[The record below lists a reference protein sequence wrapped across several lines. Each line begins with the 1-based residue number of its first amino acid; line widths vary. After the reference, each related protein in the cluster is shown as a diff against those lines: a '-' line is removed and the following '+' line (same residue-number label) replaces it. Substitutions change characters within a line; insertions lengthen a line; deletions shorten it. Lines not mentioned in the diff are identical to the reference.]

1 MHDSRRTR
9 LVLGVLIVAALVLI
23 MLDYRDGSSPVIGG
37 VSRASAAVF
46 GGAERAVSS
55 VTGLFGGSSDDSG
68 QVKELSK
75 QVVALRAQL
84 SQAQLS
90 RADYAQLRRL
100 LALAGKGG
108 YRIVAATVIATG
120 QGYQRTVTLNAGSR
134 DGIRPRETVLNGQG
148 LVGEVTSVSPDTCT
162 VMLATDSSSQVGV
175 ELAPSGQIGWVTG
188 PGKTASGTGRLAL
201 QILDASAALR
211 PGMQLVT
218 SASVKDR
225 PYVPGVPVGT
235 ISSVVNRA
243 GALTARAL
251 VTPYV
256 NFTSL
261 GVVGVVV
268 AAPRH
273 NPRFSVLPPPPHAR
287 PAPTVTVTV
296 TPGAT
301 TSPAPGATT
310 SPTGGV
316 TSPRPGTSTPSPGA
330 RPAARPTARIT
341 APAGG

>member
-1 MHDSRRTR
+1 VHDTRRTR

-37 VSRASAAVF
+37 VSKASAAVF
-46 GGAERAVSS
+46 GGAERAASS
-55 VTGLFGGSSDDSG
+55 VTGVFGGSSENSG
-68 QVKELSK
+68 QVRALSK
-75 QVVALRAQL
+75 EVVRLRAQL

-90 RADYAQLRRL
+90 KADYGQLGRL
-100 LALAGKGG
+100 LSLAGKGG
-108 YRIVAATVIATG
+108 FRVVAATVIATG
-120 QGYQRTVTLNAGSR
+120 QGYQQTVTLNAGSSA
-134 DGIRPRETVLNGQG
+134 GVRPEETVLNGQG

-162 VMLATDSSSQVGV
+162 VMLATDSAAQVGV

-188 PGKTASGTGRLAL
+188 PGRTASGTGRLSL
-201 QILDASAALR
+201 QILDAGAVLR
-211 PGMQLVT
+211 QGQQLVT

-225 PYVPGVPVGT
+225 PFVPGVPVGT

-261 GVVGVVV
+261 GVVGIVV

-273 NPRFSVLPPPPHAR
+273 NPRFSVLPPPPHAK
-287 PAPTVTVTV
+287 PTPTVTVTV
-296 TPGAT
+296 TPGV
-301 TSPAPGATT
+301 TSPAGAS
-310 SPTGGV
+310 SP
-316 TSPRPGTSTPSPGA
+316 SPGTSTQVPGD
-330 RPAARPTARIT
+330 RPDVA
-341 APAGG
+341 AGGR